1 MFKNLSILPLVA
13 LLLGAGCGDDPV
25 NFDLDKNQSAKTRE
39 AELASAKDKDKDG
52 GKAPASGAFD
62 RKLSG
67 LVTQSAPWGDVEI
80 RVEGARQWRGD
91 KPASFPRG
99 VVHNKKAVYAVLELE
114 LEAKGKTATDYR
126 ERNTWDLVLADGT
139 RVSSLNPVGK
149 LLEPGDRS
157 NVSLFYEFA
166 DDASLRGAAVEI
178 NGSERDVLEPLRIPL
193 DEERDFESQVEL
205 PELVGESFQAENAG
219 DLRFEIVDA
228 VYGVNLL
235 SNGRRAPL
243 DQRLVQ
249 LTVRAA
255 NTGGSSVSFDT
266 AEDGPRISVED
277 ESILADEVQVEEIE
291 SGETRKFVL
300 VYAIDESAS
309 EFDLVFDAS
318 DEEGGCL
325 RVDVRGLLASDE
337 DADSDSASDGDSASD
352 SDDAVDSS
360 EDSDSDDETD
370 SDEDSDSEDEAD
382 SSDDSDS
389 GDEVDSSEDS
399 DSDSDDE
406 ADSDDDSD
414 DGSDGGDDSE
424 AESDS
429 EDDSDHAAWN

>member
-1 MFKNLSILPLVA
+1 MFKNLSILPIVA
-13 LLLGAGCGDDPV
+13 LLIGAGCGDDPV
-25 NFDLDKNQSAKTRE
+25 NLDLDQNESAKTRD

-52 GKAPASGAFD
+52 GRAPASGAFD

-80 RVEGARQWRGD
+80 RVEGARQLRGD
-91 KPASFPRG
+91 KPANFPRG
-99 VVHNKKAVYAVLELE
+99 VVHSKKAVYAVLELE

-139 RVSSLNPVGK
+139 HVSSLNPVGK
-149 LLEPGDRS
+149 LLEPGDS
-157 NVSLFYEFA
+157 PTVSLFYELA

-178 NGSERDVLEPLRIPL
+178 NGSERDVLEPLSIPL

-205 PELVGESFQAENAG
+205 PELVGESFQPGNAG
-219 DLRFEIVDA
+219 DLSFEIVDA

-266 AEDGPRISVED
+266 EDDGPRISFD
-277 ESILADEVQVEEIE
+277 DKSIVADEVQVEAIE
-291 SGETRKFVL
+291 SGESRRFVMI
-300 VYAIDESAS
+300 YAIDEGVS

-318 DEEGGCL
+318 DEESGCFS
-325 RVDVRGLLASDE
+325 VDVRGLLASNE

-360 EDSDSDDETD
+360 EDSDSDDEAD
-370 SDEDSDSEDEAD
+370 SDGDSDSEDEAD

-399 DSDSDDE
+399 DSSDA
-406 ADSDDDSD
+406 ADSDDDAD
-414 DGSDGGDDSE
+414 DGSDWADDSE